1 MSKTAKEIIGQLIY
15 ELLDDDCGINHNAK
29 ELLDQLMIED
39 RDMANTLHEVV
50 GMAMENSQGRYV
62 LHP

>member
-1 MSKTAKEIIGQLIY
+1 MSKTAREIIGQFVY

-50 GMAMENSQGRYV
+50 GMAVENAEGRYTING
-62 LHP
+62 